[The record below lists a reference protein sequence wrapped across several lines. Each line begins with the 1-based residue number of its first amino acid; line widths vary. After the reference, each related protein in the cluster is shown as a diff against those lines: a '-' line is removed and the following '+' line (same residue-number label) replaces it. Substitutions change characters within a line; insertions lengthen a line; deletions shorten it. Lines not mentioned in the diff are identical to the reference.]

1 MAEITANPE
10 SVKVVK
16 KVRVAPAVQNWLGVL
31 PFFLFVIVF
40 LILPSTNL
48 FAGAFQ
54 DQQGHFTLNN
64 VKVILDPFVLK
75 SYLVSLQVSVITSLL
90 GGVMGFFIA
99 YAITIGRAPRWMR
112 AVLMS
117 FSGLAANFGGVPLAF
132 AFIATL
138 GHTGFLTGILKHIC
152 FPAAGGAQ
160 TCPFDIYNAGFNLYS
175 VTGLTLTYLYFQF
188 PLMVLTIAPALEGL
202 KREWREASQNLGG
215 NTFHYWWHVALPIL
229 WPSILGSSI
238 LLFASAFGAY
248 ATAQALTGGTIYLVT
263 IMIGAQ
269 IRGDVLNNPNE
280 GYALAIGMVVVM
292 AVCIVVYSL
301 LQRRTTRW
309 LKS

>member
-1 MAEITANPE
+1 MTEITVTTE
-10 SVKVVK
+10 TVKVSP
-16 KVRVAPAVQNWLGVL
+16 KVRVSPVLFTWLGIV
-31 PFFLFVIVF
+31 PFFVFIIVF
-40 LILPSTNL
+40 LILPSTSL

-54 DQQGHFTLNN
+54 DHQGHFTLSNM
-64 VKVILDPFVLK
+64 KVILDPFVLK
-75 SYLVSLQVSVITSLL
+75 SYLVSLQVSVITSLV
-90 GGVMGFFIA
+90 GGLMGFFIA
-99 YAITIGRAPRWMR
+99 YAITVGQAPRWMR
-112 AVLMS
+112 WILTS

-132 AFIATL
+132 AFIATI

-152 FPAAGGAQ
+152 FPVAGGAP
-160 TCPFDIYNAGFNLYS
+160 TCPFDIYKAGFNLYS

-188 PLMVLTIAPALEGL
+188 PLMMLTITPALEGL
-202 KREWREASQNLGG
+202 RREWQEASENLGG
-215 NTFHYWWHVALPIL
+215 NAVHYWRHVALPIL

-292 AVCIVVYSL
+292 ALCILGYTL

-309 LKS
+309 LKP